1 MCVHWHRPA
10 KRDAETCGGARR
22 TGDTGGSRAVYD
34 GAMQRP
40 RSWRGLG
47 VAASLAAALTG
58 GGCRPKQAE
67 PEAPASP
74 LAPTDVQQRPRATA
88 PEVVAQARS
97 PVELLPDTTV
107 GVMSIAGV
115 KALLAV
121 VDLEAIIAKYRVQ
134 YNQAASFV
142 TTNAGFNLLD
152 PAQWREIGVDPD
164 GPMGAAILDVRS
176 ESFAG
181 FFTVADAGKLRAFLD
196 KIGGESSRLIPVFE
210 DRGTVLKVNPD
221 SSFALVLRDGF
232 AFVVG
237 TDRPNQ
243 APYDFARQL
252 ATMAPARGLT
262 AAPRYVQAFAGGDG
276 PAPLTG
282 YLDLWAILAA
292 DQAAHE
298 AREAAREPSWAEQ
311 ELERAQSTPGSGEE
325 VARLRQQID
334 EERRWQRQSAERRAL
349 QFQLLTKWFGQMSP
363 LVFEFKGDR
372 AGVLGKIRV
381 KMPETMPLRAALRN
395 AATPPPVLLALGER
409 PVLALGGNF
418 DVVPALAAFED
429 ILRADGED
437 VEKFHEGLRGWL
449 QIDLRTEIL
458 PVLTGSGGFA
468 LTVAEAL
475 MRGEGGHDE
484 KLIGFSAAAAVNDP
498 ARAQALLERLVKR
511 VPAKAGKERKTGAWT
526 LEIPGYRT
534 VYAAVVAGQI
544 AVTTDLGVIQRL
556 AAGTTTGTTKW
567 IDTGVVPLLTARDA
581 AMQGLFNVILPTF
594 LLFRSRSDVSWGT
607 TMLQQPHGAFP
618 DVPAEK
624 VDRVP
629 QSRAYRAKLRE
640 WEGLNA
646 KIKKEEAA
654 RERAQLMMMVQ
665 LAEAVGT
672 MAGSLRERP
681 DGLVLEGGQI
691 FGKGGLTR
699 AVDVMVDGLSGPRS
713 GEKVYE
719 LYGSRSAVEEEL
731 RNIRITDVAT
741 ALKVPRPML

>member
-1 MCVHWHRPA
+1 M
-10 KRDAETCGGARR
+10 
-22 TGDTGGSRAVYD
+22 
-34 GAMQRP
+34 
-40 RSWRGLG
+40 
-47 VAASLAAALTG
+47 AASLAAALTG
-58 GGCRPKQAE
+58 SGCRPKQAE
-67 PEAPASP
+67 AEAPAAP
-74 LAPTDVQQRPRATA
+74 LAPTDTQQRPRATA

-107 GVMSIAGV
+107 GVLNIAGV

-121 VDLEAIIAKYRVQ
+121 VDVDAIIAKYRVQ
-134 YNQAASFV
+134 YDQAASFV

-181 FFTVADAGKLRAFLD
+181 FFTVSDAGKLRAFLD
-196 KIGGESSRLIPVFE
+196 KIGGEHSRMIPVFE
-210 DRGTVLKVNPD
+210 DRGTVLKVNPE
-221 SSFALVLRDGF
+221 SRVALVLRDGF

-237 TDRPNQ
+237 TDNPNQ

-282 YLDLWAILAA
+282 YLDVWALIAA
-292 DQAAHE
+292 DQAA
-298 AREAAREPSWAEQ
+298 REAQEASTEPSWLEQ

-325 VARLRQQID
+325 VARLRQQLD
-334 EERRWQRQSAERRAL
+334 DERRWRKQNLERRAREH
-349 QFQLLTKWFGQMSP
+349 QLLTKWFGQMLP
-363 LVFEFKGDR
+363 LVFEFKGDQ

-381 KMPETMPLRAALRN
+381 KMPETAPLRAALRN
-395 AATPPPVLLALGER
+395 AANPPPVLLALGER
-409 PVLALGGNF
+409 PVLALGGNV
-418 DVVPALAAFED
+418 DVLPALAAFED
-429 ILRADGED
+429 ILRAAGED
-437 VEKFHEGLRGWL
+437 VERFHGGLREWL
-449 QIDLRTEIL
+449 KVDLKADIL

-468 LTVAEAL
+468 VTVAESL
-475 MRGEGGHDE
+475 MRGEVAGDGARQV
-484 KLIGFSAAAAVNDP
+484 GFAAAAAVNDP
-498 ARAQALLERLVKR
+498 ARAQALLEKLVKR
-511 VPAKAGKERKTGAWT
+511 VPARAGKERRTGAWT
-526 LEIPGYRT
+526 LEIPEYRT
-534 VYAAVVAGQI
+534 VYAAVVGGQI

-567 IDTGVVPLLTARDA
+567 LEPGVVPLLTARDA

-594 LLFRSRSDVSWGT
+594 LLFRSRSDMSWGMT
-607 TMLQQPHGAFP
+607 APQQPHGVFP

-624 VDRVP
+624 IDRVP
-629 QSRAYRAKLRE
+629 QSRAYKAKLRE

-654 RERAQLMMMVQ
+654 RERAQVATMVQ
-665 LAEAVGT
+665 LAAAVGVL
-672 MAGSLRERP
+672 AGSLREQP
-681 DGLVLEGGQI
+681 DGLTLAGGQI

-699 AVDVMVDGLSGPRS
+699 AVDVMAESFAGPRG

-719 LYGSRSAVEEEL
+719 LYGSRSVVEEEL